1 MNLCSMSPSNYYSYR
16 NQSPYYNTD
25 LYTCHS
31 GEFVYN
37 FLVQSIISVLH
48 LIDSLGGLLLISAV
62 SKHLLLLK
70 LETFHFWSTLFPNMK
85 KWRVRKT
92 SFKNNLFYI
101 FFILKVG
108 KCNHEYDFYV
118 VLLDGFWL
126 MRITADIFRS
136 FFLCEKLVR

>member
-1 MNLCSMSPSNYYSYR
+1 MYLSNYYSLGTSQ
-16 NQSPYYNTD
+16 NPYYI
-25 LYTCHS
+25 LMSQWRICLQL
-31 GEFVYN
+31 
-37 FLVQSIISVLH
+37 LVQSIIFVLH